1 MSNSQSTV
9 AHQPVDLTSELEQ
22 VAQPTR
28 IRLPYSYAKRNGV
41 LIDESSEDSP
51 TLVYKTGATNT
62 ALLEARR
69 IAARQVSL
77 RSVSEDDFDLLLT
90 RTYQGETGDSMN
102 IMDDFGDE
110 LDLDRMAESLEPED
124 LMESQDD
131 APVIRL
137 INAMLTEAIR
147 KGASDVHIEPFE
159 KRLSVRYRV
168 DGVMNN
174 LMEPPHHI
182 AMQVISRIKVMAKL
196 DIAEKRLP
204 QDGRISL
211 RLAGR
216 PVDVR
221 VSTLPSGHGERVVL
235 RLLDKQAGRL
245 NLEHL
250 GMADQTRLSLEKV
263 LKLPHGIILVTGP
276 TGSGKT
282 TSLYAALTKLNNAR
296 NTILTVEDPIEYY
309 LDGIGQTQVNTKV
322 DLTFARGLRAILRQD
337 PDIVMVGEIR
347 DVETAEIAV
356 QASLTG
362 HLVLSTLH
370 TNTAIGSVTR
380 LRDMGVEPFLL
391 SSSLVGL
398 VAQRL
403 VRLLCPDCKSE
414 HHAGAAER
422 QTLGLSETDE
432 PVLYSAHGCTR
443 CNHSGYVGRTGVYEV
458 VLVDETIR
466 NMIHDGA
473 AEHEMEQYARQMSP
487 GITEDGFRLVK
498 EGATSLEEVL
508 RVTREV

>member
-1 MSNSQSTV
+1 MASQPIDE
-9 AHQPVDLTSELEQ
+9 QLEQ
-22 VAQPTR
+22 EAAIEPPNPV
-28 IRLPYSYAKRNGV
+28 RLPYTFAKRHGV
-41 LIDESSEDSP
+41 LIDSENYDNP
-51 TLVYKTGATNT
+51 KLVHRPNVSNM

-69 IAARQVSL
+69 VAGQRVEL
-77 RSVSEDDFDLLLT
+77 HNVDDDEFDLLLT
-90 RTYQGETGDSMN
+90 RNYEGNTSDAMTV
-102 IMDDFGDE
+102 MDDFGDD
-110 LDLDRMAESLEPED
+110 LDLDRIAESLEPED

-159 KRLSVRYRV
+159 HRLAVRYRV
-168 DGVMNN
+168 DGVMNK
-174 LMEPPHHI
+174 LLDPPQQV
-182 AMQVISRIKVMAKL
+182 AAQVISRIKVMAKL

-211 RLAGR
+211 RVAGR

-221 VSTLPSGHGERVVL
+221 VSTLPSGHGERVVM

-245 NLEHL
+245 DLENL
-250 GMADQTRLSLEKV
+250 GMSQHSSELLLSILRM
-263 LKLPHGIILVTGP
+263 PHGIVLVTGP

-282 TSLYAALTKLNNAR
+282 TSLYAAMTKLNNSR

-347 DVETAEIAV
+347 DLETAEIAV

-362 HLVLSTLH
+362 HLVLTTLH
-370 TNTAIGSVTR
+370 TNTAIGSITR

-391 SSSLVGL
+391 SSSIIGL

-403 VRLLCPDCKSE
+403 VRLLCSECKKE
-414 HHAGAAER
+414 HAPSIAER
-422 QTLGLSETDE
+422 EQLGLAEHDGAVIYT
-432 PVLYSAHGCTR
+432 PHGCNT
-443 CNHSGYVGRTGVYEV
+443 CNHSGYVGRSGIYEV
-458 VLVDETIR
+458 DVVDESIR

-473 AEHEMEQYARQMSP
+473 AEHEIETYARKNFP
-487 GITEDGFRLVK
+487 GISDDGKRLVLQ
-498 EGATSLEEVL
+498 GLTSLEEVL
-508 RVTREV
+508 RVTREM

>member
-1 MSNSQSTV
+1 MASQPQDPLDDQIEVDAPSKITV
-9 AHQPVDLTSELEQ
+9 
-22 VAQPTR
+22 
-28 IRLPYSYAKRNGV
+28 PYSFAKRHGV
-41 LIDESSEDSP
+41 LIEGVSDDIP
-51 TLVYKTGATNT
+51 TLVHRPNVTN
-62 ALLEARR
+62 ASLLEVRR
-69 IAARQVSL
+69 IAGRPMVPK
-77 RSVSEDDFDLLLT
+77 SVSEDEFDLLLT
-90 RTYQGETGDSMN
+90 RTYEGDTGDAMN

-110 LDLDRMAESLEPED
+110 LDLERMAESLEPED

-147 KGASDVHIEPFE
+147 KGASDIHIEPFE
-159 KRLSVRYRV
+159 RRLSVRYRV
-168 DGVMNN
+168 DGVMNK
-174 LMEPPHHI
+174 LLDPPQQV
-182 AMQVISRIKVMAKL
+182 AAQVISRVKVMAKL

-211 RLAGR
+211 RVAGR

-221 VSTLPSGHGERVVL
+221 VSTLPSGHGERVVM

-245 NLEHL
+245 DLEHL
-250 GMADQTRLSLEKV
+250 GMADKTRDHLETV
-263 LKLPHGIILVTGP
+263 LKMPHGIILVTGP

-296 NTILTVEDPIEYY
+296 STILTVEDPIEYY

-347 DVETAEIAV
+347 DLETAEIAV

-370 TNTAIGSVTR
+370 TNTAVGSVTR

-403 VRLLCPDCKSE
+403 VRLLCPDCKTE
-414 HHAGAAER
+414 HYPSAAEAE
-422 QTLGLSETDE
+422 TLQLPENSDQIVYL
-432 PVLYSAHGCTR
+432 PHGCAS
-443 CNHSGYVGRTGVYEV
+443 CNHTGYVGRSGIYEV

-473 AEHEMEQYARQMSP
+473 AEHEIETYARTRYA
-487 GITEDGFRLVK
+487 GITNDGFRLVLR
-498 EGATSLEEVL
+498 GDTSLEEVL

>member
-1 MSNSQSTV
+1 MASLPNDVLPDETTAIETPQ
-9 AHQPVDLTSELEQ
+9 Q
-22 VAQPTR
+22 VT
-28 IRLPYSYAKRNGV
+28 LPYSFAKRHGV
-41 LIDESSEDSP
+41 LLDNESSDAL
-51 TLVYKTGATNT
+51 TLVHRTGVSNM

-69 IAARQVSL
+69 AAGIPVAL
-77 RSVSEDDFDLLLT
+77 HGVSEDEFDLLLT
-90 RTYQGETGDSMN
+90 KIYQGNTSDAMTV
-102 IMDDFGDE
+102 MDDFDGE
-110 LDLDRMAESLEPED
+110 LDLDAMAGSLEPED

-131 APVIRL
+131 APIIRL

-147 KGASDVHIEPFE
+147 KGASDIHIEPFE
-159 KRLSVRYRV
+159 HRLSVRYRV
-168 DGVMNN
+168 DGVMNK
-174 LMEPPHHI
+174 LLEPPQQ
-182 AMQVISRIKVMAKL
+182 AAAQVISRIKVMAKL

-211 RLAGR
+211 RVAGR

-221 VSTLPSGHGERVVL
+221 VSTLPSGHGERVVM

-245 NLEHL
+245 NLESL
-250 GMADQTRLSLEKV
+250 GMADESNELLQSV
-263 LKLPHGIILVTGP
+263 LKMPHGIVLVTGP

-282 TSLYAALTKLNNAR
+282 TSLYAALTKLNSSSK
-296 NTILTVEDPIEYY
+296 TILTVEDPIEYY

-347 DVETAEIAV
+347 DLETAEIAV

-370 TNTAIGSVTR
+370 TNTAIGSITR

-391 SSSLVGL
+391 SSSIIGL

-403 VRLLCPDCKSE
+403 VRLLCNDCKRE
-414 HHAGAAER
+414 HVPSTAER
-422 QTLGLSETDE
+422 KQLKLDDHDQAVIYI
-432 PVLYSAHGCTR
+432 PHGCNV
-443 CNHSGYVGRTGVYEV
+443 CNHSGYVGRTGIYEV
-458 VLVDETIR
+458 DVVDENMR

-473 AEHEMEQYARQMSP
+473 AEHEIETYARSKYA
-487 GITEDGFRLVK
+487 GITDDGKRLVLQ
-498 EGATSLEEVL
+498 GITSLEEVL
-508 RVTREV
+508 RVTREL